1 MSRRLIDVGR
11 MAAVH
16 AAGHRAAAEAQLAR
30 TTPANSPHLAA
41 TFSIQKALADL
52 RADSGSGAKLYTL
65 STSRQRSILAVR
77 IVSCYV
83 LTSKA
88 FDTTASEPAGR
99 AVHHRE
105 RSKPWRRFQQ
115 CGSDPL
121 AVRCSHDSS
130 FHTVAGEQKPACI
143 STYQLQAAS
152 ACCRHSAVPRTPAIP
167 LRLHLSFG
175 QRFTHSVHRVPHAER
190 WLVATRTAAP
200 VIHDEIAFAGSLL
213 NMSLL
218 GGITVYRCSSC

>member
-52 RADSGSGAKLYTL
+52 RVDSGSGAKLYTL
-65 STSRQRSILAVR
+65 SSSRQRSILTVQ
-77 IVSCYV
+77 IGSCYV
-83 LTSKA
+83 LISKA
-88 FDTTASEPAGR
+88 FDTTVSEPAGR

-121 AVRCSHDSS
+121 AVRCSHYSS
-130 FHTVAGEQKPACI
+130 VQSYSQHKPARI
-143 STYQLQAAS
+143 SIYQLQAAND
-152 ACCRHSAVPRTPAIP
+152 CCCHASVPCTIAILLRLPRSVVRTTHQTFSTSCVPRRAMA
-167 LRLHLSFG
+167 G
-175 QRFTHSVHRVPHAER
+175 GNTHSSARH
-190 WLVATRTAAP
+190 T
-200 VIHDEIAFAGSLL
+200 
-213 NMSLL
+213 
-218 GGITVYRCSSC
+218 